1 MRNCLIGLILV
12 VAVLAFSPVM
22 AAQTAA
28 PSGATGAGATLQTP
42 DGKPDLSGIWY
53 RPTRLIGF
61 SEGEPPMRP
70 EAKEKYDAA
79 WDGETGILSEVP
91 PTACLS
97 FGTPRMYF
105 ARSPFEIFQVPG
117 RVIMIFEAYRQAR
130 IIYTDG
136 RGHPEGTPDSFM
148 GHSIGKWDGE
158 TLVVETTGFYGEGV
172 TLVDRSHPH
181 SDALR
186 VVERFRRVNYDT
198 LEIDILIDDPQVYTK
213 PWGGKMPFELE
224 PDWELMENFTC
235 FEDFEK
241 TLPEMF
247 GAAKDD

>member
-1 MRNCLIGLILV
+1 M
-12 VAVLAFSPVM
+12 
-22 AAQTAA
+22 Q
-28 PSGATGAGATLQTP
+28 
-42 DGKPDLSGIWY
+42 
-53 RPTRLIGF
+53 
-61 SEGEPPMRP
+61 P
-70 EAKEKYDAA
+70 EAKEKYDAT

-97 FGTPRMYF
+97 FGVPRMYF

-136 RGHPEGTPDSFM
+136 RGHTEGAPDSFM
-148 GHSIGKWDGE
+148 GHSIGKWDGD
-158 TLVVETTGFYGEGV
+158 TLVVETTGFYGEGL

-181 SDALR
+181 SGALR

-213 PWGGKMPFELE
+213 PWGGKMPFELQT
-224 PDWELMENFTC
+224 DWELMESFTC
-235 FEDFEK
+235 LEDFEK
-241 TLPEMF
+241 TLPEIL
-247 GAAKDD
+247 GAAKGD